1 MVKRKSAKRKS
12 AKRKSVKRKSVK
24 RKSAKQGGNRKDMVE
39 RVQINQQFIRLNPE
53 YGLTNPY
60 PNHNPHDD

>member
-1 MVKRKSAKRKS
+1 MAKKKDNRKRKTTKRKSA
-12 AKRKSVKRKSVK
+12 K
-24 RKSAKQGGNRKDMVE
+24 RKSAKQGGNRKNIAE
-39 RVQINQQFIRLNPE
+39 RVQINQQFIRLDPD